1 MHVCVFITITI
12 ITISIDTFI
21 IIIVVTSIIH
31 INSVMKQWEC
41 HTC

>member
-1 MHVCVFITITI
+1 MHECVFITITI

-31 INSVMKQWEC
+31 INSVMKQ
-41 HTC
+41 

>member
-1 MHVCVFITITI
+1 MHECVFITITI
-12 ITISIDTFI
+12 ITIGIDTFI
-21 IIIVVTSIIH
+21 IIIVIIH